1 MKKIYIILASSPTYL
16 SRIIKAYTKDEYS
29 HSSISLDKELNEM
42 YSFGRLN
49 AYNPFFGGF
58 TQESVEFGTFKR
70 FKKSNVEIYSLA
82 VTESQYKKIKRTI
95 ERVERNKED
104 YSFNV
109 IGLFAVAFNKKIEQK
124 NHFYCA
130 EFVKYV
136 LENSK
141 IDTGLPNLI
150 RPENFR
156 YMEGL
161 NLEYTGRLCDYTN
174 IFKTNLN

>member
-70 FKKSNVEIYSLA
+70 FKKSNVEIYSLT

-95 ERVERNKED
+95 ERVERNKDD
-104 YSFNV
+104 YSAIN
-109 IGLFAVAFNKKIEQK
+109 NCQ
-124 NHFYCA
+124 C
-130 EFVKYV
+130 
-136 LENSK
+136 
-141 IDTGLPNLI
+141 
-150 RPENFR
+150 
-156 YMEGL
+156 
-161 NLEYTGRLCDYTN
+161 
-174 IFKTNLN
+174 

>member
-58 TQESVEFGTFKR
+58 TQESVDFGTFKR
-70 FKKSNVEIYSLA
+70 FKKSNVEIYSLE
-82 VTESQYKKIKRTI
+82 VTESQYKRIKRTI
-95 ERVERNKED
+95 ERVEKNRKD

-109 IGLFAVAFNKKIEQK
+109 VGLFAVAFNKKIQVE

-150 RPENFR
+150 RPECFR
-156 YMEGL
+156 SMEGL